1 MPKKIALITGTGSGI
16 GKALAELLLDK
27 NYKVVGYSRTNK
39 IIHTNFT
46 FIKIDLSDLVATEKL
61 VFPEANKSEVVL
73 VNNAAT
79 IGTIVPFNK
88 KTTKDII
95 TEYQLNLI
103 APTLLSQKF
112 ISTYKKNSKL
122 LINLGSGAANNPISS
137 WSTYCTT
144 KAGIDMLT
152 QVIAEENH
160 KNLTVFSVHPGIVDT
175 NMQKKIRTTKPDLFP
190 LLSKF
195 TSYYANNELENTETV
210 AKKLYYIIQ
219 NFAEFTKNILSIR
232 DVNIK

>member
-1 MPKKIALITGTGSGI
+1 MQKLALITGTGSGI

-46 FIKIDLSDLVATEKL
+46 FTKIDLSDLVATERL
-61 VFPEANKSEVVL
+61 VFPEANKSEVLL

-88 KTTKDII
+88 KKPKDII

-103 APTLLSQKF
+103 APTLLSHKF
-112 ISTYKKNSKL
+112 ISTYKANSKL

-137 WSTYCTT
+137 WSAYCAT
-144 KAGIDMLT
+144 KAGLDMLT

-160 KNLTVFSVHPGIVDT
+160 ENLTVFSVHPGIVDT
-175 NMQKKIRTTKPDLFP
+175 NMQKKIRETKPDLFP

-195 TSYYANNELENTETV
+195 TSYYTNNELENTKTV

-219 NFAEFTKNILSIR
+219 NFGEFTKNTLSIR
-232 DVNIK
+232 DVYIK

>member
-1 MPKKIALITGTGSGI
+1 VQKLALITGTGSGI

-27 NYKVVGYSRTNK
+27 NYKVIGYSRTNS
-39 IIHTNFT
+39 ITHLNFT
-46 FIKIDLSDLVATEKL
+46 FTKIDLSDLSATKTL
-61 VFPEANKSEVVL
+61 VFPKTNKSDVLL

-88 KTTKDII
+88 KTPTDII
-95 TEYQLNLI
+95 NEYQLNLI

-112 ISTYKKNSKL
+112 ISTYKANSKL

-137 WSTYCTT
+137 WSTYCAT
-144 KAGIDMLT
+144 KAGLDMLT

-175 NMQKKIRTTKPDLFP
+175 NMQKKIRETKPDLFP

-195 TSYYANNELENTETV
+195 TSYYNNNELENTENA

-219 NFAEFTKNILSIR
+219 NFAKFTKNILSIR

>member
-1 MPKKIALITGTGSGI
+1 MQKLALITGTGSGI

-27 NYKVVGYSRTNK
+27 NYKVIGYSRTNS
-39 IIHTNFT
+39 ITHLNFT
-46 FIKIDLSDLVATEKL
+46 FTKIDLSDLSATKKL
-61 VFPEANKSEVVL
+61 VFPKTNKSDVLL

-88 KTTKDII
+88 KTPTDII
-95 TEYQLNLI
+95 NEYQLNLI

-112 ISTYKKNSKL
+112 ISTYKANSKL

-137 WSTYCTT
+137 WSTYCAT
-144 KAGIDMLT
+144 KAGLDMLT

-160 KNLTVFSVHPGIVDT
+160 ENLTVFSVHPGIVDT
-175 NMQKKIRTTKPDLFP
+175 NMQKNIRDTCPNLFP

-195 TSYYANNELENTETV
+195 NNYYNNNELENTGTV
-210 AKKLYYIIQ
+210 AKKLYYIIR
-219 NFAEFTKNILSIR
+219 NFTEFTKNILSIR
-232 DVNIK
+232 DINIK

>member
-1 MPKKIALITGTGSGI
+1 MQKLALITGTGSGI

-46 FIKIDLSDLVATEKL
+46 YIKIDLSDLAATKKL
-61 VFPEANKSEVVL
+61 VFPEANKSEVLL

-79 IGTIVPFNK
+79 IGTIAPFNK

-95 TEYQLNLI
+95 NEYQLNLI
-103 APTLLSQKF
+103 SPTLLSQKF

-122 LINLGSGAANNPISS
+122 LINMGSGAANNPISS
-137 WSTYCTT
+137 WSTYCAT
-144 KAGIDMLT
+144 KAGLDMLT

-160 KNLTVFSVHPGIVDT
+160 ENLTVFSVHPGIVDT
-175 NMQKKIRTTKPDLFP
+175 NMQKKIRETKPDLFP

-195 TSYYANNELENTETV
+195 TSYYNNNELENTENV
-210 AKKLYYIIQ
+210 AKKLHYIIQ

>member
-1 MPKKIALITGTGSGI
+1 VQKLALITGTGSGI
-16 GKALAELLLDK
+16 GKALAKLLLDK
-27 NYKVVGYSRTNK
+27 NYKVIGYSRTNQ

-46 FIKIDLSDLVATEKL
+46 FIKIDLSNLAATKKL
-61 VFPEANKSEVVL
+61 VFPQTNKSDVLL

-79 IGTIVPFNK
+79 IGTIIPFNK
-88 KTTKDII
+88 KATKDII
-95 TEYQLNLI
+95 TEYRLNLI

-122 LINLGSGAANNPISS
+122 LINIGSGAANSPIPS
-137 WSTYCTT
+137 WSTYCAT
-144 KAGIDMLT
+144 KAGLDMLT
-152 QVIAEENH
+152 QVITEENH
-160 KNLTVFSVHPGIVDT
+160 KNLTVLSVHPGIVDT
-175 NMQKKIRTTKPDLFP
+175 NMQKKIRETKPDLFP

-195 TSYYANNELENTETV
+195 TSYYANHELENTETV

-219 NFAEFTKNILSIR
+219 NFGEFTKNILSIR

>member
-1 MPKKIALITGTGSGI
+1 VQKLALITGTGSGI

-27 NYKVVGYSRTNK
+27 NYKVIGYSRTNQ

-46 FIKIDLSDLVATEKL
+46 FIKIDLSDLVATERL
-61 VFPEANKSEVVL
+61 VFPKANESEVLL

-88 KTTKDII
+88 KKTKDII
-95 TEYQLNLI
+95 NEYQLNLI
-103 APTLLSQKF
+103 TPTLLCNKF
-112 ISTYKKNSKL
+112 INTYKKNSKL
-122 LINLGSGAANNPISS
+122 LINLGSGAANSPIPS

-144 KAGIDMLT
+144 KAGLDMLT
-152 QVIAEENH
+152 QVITEENH
-160 KNLTVFSVHPGIVDT
+160 ENLTVFSIHPGIVDT
-175 NMQKKIRTTKPDLFP
+175 NMQKKIRETKPDLFP

-195 TSYYANNELENTETV
+195 TNYYTNNELENTETV

-219 NFAEFTKNILSIR
+219 NFGEFTKNILSIR

>member
-1 MPKKIALITGTGSGI
+1 MQKLALITGTGSGI

-27 NYKVVGYSRTNK
+27 NYKVIGYSRTNQ

-46 FIKIDLSDLVATEKL
+46 FIKIDLSDLVATERL
-61 VFPEANKSEVVL
+61 VFPKANESEVLL

-88 KTTKDII
+88 KKTKDII
-95 TEYQLNLI
+95 NEYQLNLI
-103 APTLLSQKF
+103 TPTLLCNKF
-112 ISTYKKNSKL
+112 INTYKKNSKL
-122 LINLGSGAANNPISS
+122 LINLGSGAANSPIPS

-144 KAGIDMLT
+144 KAGLDMLT
-152 QVIAEENH
+152 QVITEENH
-160 KNLTVFSVHPGIVDT
+160 ENLTVFSIHPGIVDT
-175 NMQKKIRTTKPDLFP
+175 NMQKKIRETKPDLFP

-195 TSYYANNELENTETV
+195 TSYYNNNELENTETV

-219 NFAEFTKNILSIR
+219 NFTEFTKNILSIR

>member
-1 MPKKIALITGTGSGI
+1 VQKLALITGTGGGI

-27 NYKVVGYSRTNK
+27 NYKVVGYSRTNQ

-46 FIKIDLSDLVATEKL
+46 FNKIDLSDLLAINKL
-61 VFPEANKSEVVL
+61 VFPEANKAEILL

-79 IGTIVPFNK
+79 IGSIVPFNK
-88 KTTKDII
+88 KNPKDII
-95 TEYQLNLI
+95 NEYRLNLI
-103 APTLLSQKF
+103 TPTLLSQKF
-112 ISTYKKNSKL
+112 ISTYNENSKL
-122 LINLGSGAANNPISS
+122 LINLGSGAANNPIPS
-137 WSTYCTT
+137 WSTYCAT
-144 KAGIDMLT
+144 KAGLDMLT
-152 QVIAEENH
+152 QVITEENH
-160 KNLTVFSVHPGIVDT
+160 ENLTVFSVHPGIVDT
-175 NMQKKIRTTKPDLFP
+175 NMQKKIRETKPDLFP

-219 NFAEFTKNILSIR
+219 NFAKFTKNILSIR

>member
-1 MPKKIALITGTGSGI
+1 VQKLALITGTGSGI

-27 NYKVVGYSRTNK
+27 NYKAVGYSRTNQ

-46 FIKIDLSDLVATEKL
+46 FIKIDLSDLTATEKL
-61 VFPEANKSEVVL
+61 VFPEANKADVLL

-88 KTTKDII
+88 KKTKNII
-95 TEYQLNLI
+95 NEYYLNI
-103 APTLLSQKF
+103 ISPTLLCNKF
-112 ISTYKKNSKL
+112 INTYKTNSKL
-122 LINLGSGAANNPISS
+122 LINIGSGAANNPIPS
-137 WSTYCTT
+137 WSTYCAT
-144 KAGIDMLT
+144 KAGLDMLT

-175 NMQKKIRTTKPDLFP
+175 NMQKKIRETEPNLFP
-190 LLSKF
+190 LLSEF
-195 TSYYANNELENTETV
+195 TGYYNNNELENTENV

>member
-1 MPKKIALITGTGSGI
+1 MQKLALITGTGGGI

-27 NYKVVGYSRTNK
+27 NYKVVGYSRTNQ

-46 FIKIDLSDLVATEKL
+46 FNKIDLSDLAATKKL
-61 VFPEANKSEVVL
+61 IFPEANKSEVLL

-79 IGTIVPFNK
+79 IGTIVPFAK
-88 KTTKDII
+88 KKAEDII
-95 TEYQLNLI
+95 NEYRLNLI
-103 APTLLSQKF
+103 TPALLSQKF

-122 LINLGSGAANNPISS
+122 LINIGSGAANSPIPS
-137 WSTYCTT
+137 WSVYCAT
-144 KAGIDMLT
+144 KAGLDMLT
-152 QVIAEENH
+152 QVITEENH
-160 KNLTVFSVHPGIVDT
+160 ANLTVFSVHPGIVDT
-175 NMQKKIRTTKPDLFP
+175 TMQKKIRETKPDLFP

-195 TSYYANNELENTETV
+195 TNYYADNELENTEAV

-219 NFAEFTKNILSIR
+219 NFTQFTKNILSIR

>member
-46 FIKIDLSDLVATEKL
+46 FIKIDLSDLVTTEKL
-61 VFPEANKSEVVL
+61 VFPEANKSEVLL

-88 KTTKDII
+88 KTAKDII

-137 WSTYCTT
+137 LSTYCAT
-144 KAGIDMLT
+144 KAGLDMLT

-160 KNLTVFSVHPGIVDT
+160 ENLTVFSVHPGIVDT
-175 NMQKKIRTTKPDLFP
+175 NMQKKIRETKPDLFP

-195 TSYYANNELENTETV
+195 TNYYTNNELENTGTV

-219 NFAEFTKNILSIR
+219 NFAEFTENILSIR

>member
-1 MPKKIALITGTGSGI
+1 MQKLALITGTGSGI

-27 NYKVVGYSRTNK
+27 NYKVIGYSRTNQ
-39 IIHTNFT
+39 IIHINFT
-46 FIKIDLSDLVATEKL
+46 FTKIDLSDLVATERL
-61 VFPEANKSEVVL
+61 VFPEANKSEVLL

-79 IGTIVPFNK
+79 IGTIAPFNK

-103 APTLLSQKF
+103 SPTLLSQKF

-122 LINLGSGAANNPISS
+122 LINMGSGAANNPISS
-137 WSTYCTT
+137 WSTYCAT
-144 KAGIDMLT
+144 KAGLDMLT

-160 KNLTVFSVHPGIVDT
+160 ENLTVFSVHPGIVDT
-175 NMQKKIRTTKPDLFP
+175 NMQKKIRETKPDLFP

-195 TSYYANNELENTETV
+195 TSYYNNNELENTETV
-210 AKKLYYIIQ
+210 AKKLHYIIH
-219 NFAEFTKNILSIR
+219 NFTEFTKNILSIR

>member
-1 MPKKIALITGTGSGI
+1 VQKLALITGTGSGI

-27 NYKVVGYSRTNK
+27 NYKVIGYSRTNQ

-46 FIKIDLSDLVATEKL
+46 FIKIDLSNLAATKKL
-61 VFPEANKSEVVL
+61 VFPQTNKSDVLL

-95 TEYQLNLI
+95 NEYQLNLI
-103 APTLLSQKF
+103 SPTLLSQKF
-112 ISTYKKNSKL
+112 ISTYKENSKL
-122 LINLGSGAANNPISS
+122 LINIGSGAANSPIPS
-137 WSTYCTT
+137 WSTYSAT
-144 KAGIDMLT
+144 KAGLDMLT

-175 NMQKKIRTTKPDLFP
+175 NMQKKIRETKPDLFP

-195 TSYYANNELENTETV
+195 TSYYNNNELENTENA

-219 NFAEFTKNILSIR
+219 NFAKFTKNILSIR

>member
-137 WSTYCTT
+137 WSTYCAT
-144 KAGIDMLT
+144 KAGLDMLT
-152 QVIAEENH
+152 QVIAKENH

-175 NMQKKIRTTKPDLFP
+175 NMQKKIRKTKPDLFP

-195 TSYYANNELENTETV
+195 TNYYNNNELENTETV

-219 NFAEFTKNILSIR
+219 NFTKFTKNILSIR
-232 DVNIK
+232 DVNLK

>member
-1 MPKKIALITGTGSGI
+1 MQKLALISGTGSGI

-27 NYKVVGYSRTNK
+27 NYKVVGYSRTNQ

-46 FIKIDLSDLVATEKL
+46 FTKIDLSDLMATKKL
-61 VFPEANKSEVVL
+61 VFPEANKSDVLL

-79 IGTIVPFNK
+79 IGTIIPFNK
-88 KTTKDII
+88 KATKDII

-112 ISTYKKNSKL
+112 ISTYKKNLKL
-122 LINLGSGAANNPISS
+122 LINIGSGAANNPIPS
-137 WSTYCTT
+137 WSTYCAT
-144 KAGIDMLT
+144 KAGLDMLT
-152 QVIAEENH
+152 QVITEENH
-160 KNLTVFSVHPGIVDT
+160 ENLTVFSVYPGIVDT
-175 NMQKKIRTTKPDLFP
+175 NMQKKIRNTKPELFP

-195 TSYYANNELENTETV
+195 TGYYNNNELENIETV

-219 NFAEFTKNILSIR
+219 NFTEFTKNTLSIR

>member
-1 MPKKIALITGTGSGI
+1 VQKLALITGTGGGI

-27 NYKVVGYSRTNK
+27 NYKVVGYSRTNQ
-39 IIHTNFT
+39 ITHTNFT
-46 FIKIDLSDLVATEKL
+46 FTKIDLSDLVATERL
-61 VFPEANKSEVVL
+61 VFPETNKSDVLL

-79 IGTIVPFNK
+79 IGTIVPFDK
-88 KTTKDII
+88 KNTKDII
-95 TEYQLNLI
+95 NEYQLNLI
-103 APTLLSQKF
+103 TPTLLSQKF
-112 ISTYKKNSKL
+112 ISSYKKNSKL

-137 WSTYCTT
+137 WSTYCAT
-144 KAGIDMLT
+144 KAGLDMLT
-152 QVIAEENH
+152 QVIVEENH
-160 KNLTVFSVHPGIVDT
+160 ENLTVFSVHPGIVDT
-175 NMQKKIRTTKPDLFP
+175 NMQKKIRETKPDLFP

-219 NFAEFTKNILSIR
+219 NFSEFTKNILSIR

>member
-1 MPKKIALITGTGSGI
+1 MQKLALITGTGSGI
-16 GKALAELLLDK
+16 GKALAELLLNK
-27 NYKVVGYSRTNK
+27 NHKVVGYSRTNQ

-46 FIKIDLSDLVATEKL
+46 FTKIDLSDLVATERL
-61 VFPEANKSEVVL
+61 VFPEANKSDVLL

-79 IGTIVPFNK
+79 IGAIVPFNK
-88 KTTKDII
+88 KKSKDII
-95 TEYQLNLI
+95 NEYQLNLI
-103 APTLLSQKF
+103 SPTLLSQKF

-122 LINLGSGAANNPISS
+122 LINIGSGAANNPISS
-137 WSTYCTT
+137 WSTYCAT
-144 KAGIDMLT
+144 KAGLDMLT

-160 KNLTVFSVHPGIVDT
+160 ENLTVFSVHPGIVDT
-175 NMQKKIRTTKPDLFP
+175 NMQKKIRETKPDLFP

-195 TSYYANNELENTETV
+195 TSYYTNNELENTETV

>member
-1 MPKKIALITGTGSGI
+1 MQKLALITGTGGGI
-16 GKALAELLLDK
+16 GKALAELLLNK

-46 FIKIDLSDLVATEKL
+46 FNKIDLSDLLAINKL
-61 VFPEANKSEVVL
+61 VFPEANKTEVLL

-79 IGTIVPFNK
+79 IGSIVPFNK
-88 KTTKDII
+88 KKTGNII
-95 TEYQLNLI
+95 NECQLNLI
-103 APTLLSQKF
+103 TPTLLCNKF
-112 ISTYKKNSKL
+112 INTYKTNSKL
-122 LINLGSGAANNPISS
+122 LINIGSGAANNPIPS
-137 WSTYCTT
+137 WSTYCAT
-144 KAGIDMLT
+144 KAGLDMLT
-152 QVIAEENH
+152 QVIAKENH

-175 NMQKKIRTTKPDLFP
+175 NMQKKIRETEPDLFP

-195 TSYYANNELENTETV
+195 TSYYTNNELENTEAV

-219 NFAEFTKNILSIR
+219 NFAKFTKNILSIR

>member
-137 WSTYCTT
+137 WSTYCAT
-144 KAGIDMLT
+144 KAGLDMLT

-175 NMQKKIRTTKPDLFP
+175 NMQKKIRETKPDLFP

-195 TSYYANNELENTETV
+195 TNYYNNNELENTKTV

-219 NFAEFTKNILSIR
+219 NFPEFTKNILSIR

>member
-1 MPKKIALITGTGSGI
+1 MQKLALITGTGSGI
-16 GKALAELLLDK
+16 GKALAELLLNK
-27 NYKVVGYSRTNK
+27 NYKVVGYSRTNQ
-39 IIHTNFT
+39 IIHTNFA
-46 FIKIDLSDLVATEKL
+46 FIKIDLSDLAATERL
-61 VFPEANKSEVVL
+61 VFPEANKAEVLL

-88 KTTKDII
+88 KKTKDII
-95 TEYQLNLI
+95 NEYQLNLI

-112 ISTYKKNSKL
+112 ISTYNENSKL

-137 WSTYCTT
+137 WSTYCAT
-144 KAGIDMLT
+144 KAGLDMLT

-160 KNLTVFSVHPGIVDT
+160 ENLTVFSVHPGIVDT
-175 NMQKKIRTTKPDLFP
+175 NMQKKIRETKPDLFP

-195 TSYYANNELENTETV
+195 TSYYTNNELENTETV

>member
-1 MPKKIALITGTGSGI
+1 MQKLALITGTGSGI
-16 GKALAELLLDK
+16 GKALAELLLNK
-27 NYKVVGYSRTNK
+27 NYNVVGYSRINQ

-46 FIKIDLSDLVATEKL
+46 FLKIDLSDLTATEKL
-61 VFPEANKSEVVL
+61 VFPEANKADVLL
-73 VNNAAT
+73 VNNAAN

-88 KTTKDII
+88 KKTRNII
-95 TEYQLNLI
+95 NECQLNLI
-103 APTLLSQKF
+103 TPTLLCNKF
-112 ISTYKKNSKL
+112 INTYKTNSKL
-122 LINLGSGAANNPISS
+122 LINIGSGAANNPIPS
-137 WSTYCTT
+137 WSTYCAT
-144 KAGIDMLT
+144 KAGLDMLT
-152 QVIAEENH
+152 QVIAKENH

-175 NMQKKIRTTKPDLFP
+175 NMQKKIRETEPDLFP

-195 TSYYANNELENTETV
+195 TSYYTNNELENTEVV

>member
-1 MPKKIALITGTGSGI
+1 MQKLALITGTGSGI

-27 NYKVVGYSRTNK
+27 NYKVVGYSRINQ

-46 FIKIDLSDLVATEKL
+46 FLKIDLSDLTATEKL
-61 VFPEANKSEVVL
+61 VFPEANKADVLL

-88 KTTKDII
+88 KKTENII
-95 TEYQLNLI
+95 NEYYLNI
-103 APTLLSQKF
+103 ISPTLLCNKF
-112 ISTYKKNSKL
+112 INTYKTNSKL
-122 LINLGSGAANNPISS
+122 LINIGSGAANNPIPS
-137 WSTYCTT
+137 WSTYCAT
-144 KAGIDMLT
+144 KAGLDMLT

-175 NMQKKIRTTKPDLFP
+175 NMQKKIRETEPNLFP
-190 LLSKF
+190 LLSEF
-195 TSYYANNELENTETV
+195 TGYYNNNELENTETV

-219 NFAEFTKNILSIR
+219 NFTKFTKNTLSIR

>member
-1 MPKKIALITGTGSGI
+1 MQTLALITGTGSGI

-27 NYKVVGYSRTNK
+27 NYKVVGYSRTNQ

-46 FIKIDLSDLVATEKL
+46 FTKIDLSDLVATKKL
-61 VFPEANKSEVVL
+61 VFPEATNKADVLL

-79 IGTIVPFNK
+79 IGTIVPFDK
-88 KTTKDII
+88 KTATGII
-95 TEYQLNLI
+95 NEYQLNLI

-112 ISTYKKNSKL
+112 ISTYKANSKL

-137 WSTYCTT
+137 WSTYCAT
-144 KAGIDMLT
+144 KAGLDMLT

-160 KNLTVFSVHPGIVDT
+160 ENLTVFSVHPGIVDT
-175 NMQKKIRTTKPDLFP
+175 NMQKKIRNTKPDLFP

-195 TSYYANNELENTETV
+195 ANYYNNNELENTETV
-210 AKKLYYIIQ
+210 TKKLYYIIQ
-219 NFAEFTKNILSIR
+219 NFTKFTKNILSIR
-232 DVNIK
+232 DVNLK

>member
-1 MPKKIALITGTGSGI
+1 MQKLALITGTGSGI

-27 NYKVVGYSRTNK
+27 NYKVIGYSRTNQ
-39 IIHTNFT
+39 IIHINFT
-46 FIKIDLSDLVATEKL
+46 FIKIDLSNLGVTKKL
-61 VFPEANKSEVVL
+61 VFPEANKSEVLL

-88 KTTKDII
+88 KKIKDTI

-112 ISTYKKNSKL
+112 ISTYKENSKL
-122 LINLGSGAANNPISS
+122 LSNLGSGAANSPIPS
-137 WSTYCTT
+137 WSTYCAT
-144 KAGIDMLT
+144 KAGLDMLT

-175 NMQKKIRTTKPDLFP
+175 NMQKKIRETKPDLFP

-219 NFAEFTKNILSIR
+219 NFAEFTENILSIR